1 MNNLIKYDKKAC
13 ACAVSLDLL
22 GDKWSILIVRDIF
35 RGKKTFSEF
44 LNLSDEGIASNI
56 LINRLKKLLDLGIIN
71 FRRSEI
77 DKKVKE
83 YYLTDRGIDLYPII
97 CELQRWTLKNV
108 EFEYSDNTKLW
119 KEELKNS
126 SIEEIV
132 NQKQENYKDLRFKTF
147 GF

>member
-1 MNNLIKYDKKAC
+1 M
-13 ACAVSLDLL
+13 
-22 GDKWSILIVRDIF
+22 
-35 RGKKTFSEF
+35 
-44 LNLSDEGIASNI
+44 
-56 LINRLKKLLDLGIIN
+56 DLGIIN

-77 DKKVKE
+77 DKKIKE